1 MLHKAYNIVSRNNK
15 TVFLFIAFFC
25 VVFNASAQTGSVSGK
40 ITHSDGSAAQ
50 DAVIQIQELNIS
62 QVVDENGKFEIKNL
76 PYNTYRVIITAFGL
90 PPRSETVTVNAA
102 NIRKNVQVEQSSKSL
117 NEVTIETQSEKRIIE
132 ETGFA
137 VNVIETKNVEM
148 QSIQANELLDR
159 TAGVR
164 IRQTGGLGSQVEYNI
179 NGLTG
184 NSIRIFIDGVPI
196 SSYGPSFSLNS
207 IPNSMIERIEVYKGV
222 IPSYLSDDAL
232 GGAINVVLKKSLQN
246 TLNVSYSFGSFNTHQ
261 TNVNGGYRNTKN
273 GLTVRASGFYNYS
286 DNSYDV
292 WGDKVYI
299 TNPTTGRVEKV
310 RAKRFHDGYSSLGG
324 KAEIGFTNVK
334 WADQFLIGAVL
345 SGMKKEIQHGATM
358 EVVYGNRHSKQNT
371 QQLNV
376 NYTKKNLIK
385 KLDVSAFAAYS
396 MLDRLVVDTVP
407 YIYNWFGQKIDA
419 NGDGVWDKWISGAEG
434 SNPTVLTNL
443 EKNVVSRANA
453 SYRFLPQLRLNAN
466 YLMTGFVRKQ
476 DDALMSEEIRDMIG
490 TRHLTKQV
498 ISVSLESALFNDRL
512 KSSLFAKHY
521 IQNLKLRDA
530 TRDTRTGTYSPYS
543 VNKQNKN
550 TGFGFA
556 LSYTL
561 VRHVML
567 VASVEKAVRLPE
579 STEIFGN
586 SAENIDPAFDLKA
599 EKSNNL
605 NAGLNLGNFDL
616 GKHQLGLVTTV
627 FYRNTADM
635 IRQGVPTQVS
645 ETYRFEN
652 LEHVLSK
659 GIDAELNYNYNQ
671 VIYYS
676 AGASV
681 FNARFNTEFDRNGGK
696 YYYYQKRLRNAPYFT
711 ANNNVRI
718 NLKNVIQKKSLLALY
733 YNFAYVHEFF
743 RDWEGI
749 GRNNKP
755 IIPTQIVHDLGI
767 AYTLPNQ
774 KITFSFDAKNMFD
787 RQVFDNWALQKPG
800 RAFYGKITYKIF

>member
-1 MLHKAYNIVSRNNK
+1 MRHNVLRHIAKNNK
-15 TVFLFIAFFC
+15 TVLLFI
-25 VVFNASAQTGSVSGK
+25 VFLCFVFSASAQTGTVSGK
-40 ITHSDGSAAQ
+40 ITHPDGSPAQ

-62 QVVDENGKFEIKNL
+62 AVVDENGKFEIKDL
-76 PYNTYRVIITAFGL
+76 PYNTYNFVITVFGSS
-90 PPRSETVTVNAA
+90 PRSEGVTVNAP
-102 NIRKNVQVEQSSKSL
+102 NIRKHFRAEQSSQNL
-117 NEVTIETQSEKRIIE
+117 NEVTVETASEKRKIE

-137 VNVIETKNVEM
+137 VNVIETKNVES

-232 GGAINVVLKKSLQN
+232 GGAINVMLKKSLQN

-261 TNVNGGYRNTKN
+261 TNLNGAYRNTKN
-273 GLTVRASGFYNYS
+273 GFTVRASGFYNYS
-286 DNSYDV
+286 DNSYEV

-310 RAKRFHDGYSSLGG
+310 RAKRFHDGYNSLGG
-324 KAEIGFTNVK
+324 KMELGFTNVK
-334 WADQFLIGAVL
+334 WADQFLIGAVI
-345 SGMKKEIQHGATM
+345 SDMKKEIQHGATM
-358 EVVYGNRHSKQNT
+358 EVVYGNRHSTQNT
-371 QQLNV
+371 RQINFT
-376 NYTKKNLIK
+376 YEKKNFLIK

-407 YIYNWFGQKIDA
+407 YIYNWFGEKIDA
-419 NGDGVWDKWISGAEG
+419 NGDGIWDKWISGAEG
-434 SNPTVLTNL
+434 SNPTVLTNI

-466 YLMTGFVRKQ
+466 YLMTSFARKQ
-476 DDALMSEEIRDMIG
+476 DDALMTKEMREMIG
-490 TRHLTKQV
+490 TRYLSKQV
-498 ISVSLESALFNDRL
+498 ISVSLESSLFNDKL
-512 KSSLFAKHY
+512 KSSLFAKY
-521 IQNLKLRDA
+521 YVQGLKLSDA

-543 VNKQNKN
+543 IDKQNKN
-550 TGFGFA
+550 TGFGLA
-556 LSYTL
+556 LSYTI
-561 VRHVML
+561 VKHVML
-567 VASVEKAVRLPE
+567 IASAEKAVRLPE
-579 STEIFGN
+579 STEVFGN
-586 SAENIDPAFDLKA
+586 SAENIDPSFNLKA
-599 EKSNNL
+599 EKSNNF
-605 NAGLNLGNFDL
+605 NAGLNLGNFEFK
-616 GKHQLGLVTTV
+616 KHQVGLVTTV

-645 ETYRFEN
+645 ETYKFEN
-652 LEHVLSK
+652 LENVLAK

-671 VIYYS
+671 IIYYS
-676 AGASV
+676 AGASI
-681 FNARFNTEFDRNGGK
+681 FNARFNTEFDQNGGK

-711 ANNNVRI
+711 ANNNVRANI
-718 NLKNVIQKKSLLALY
+718 KIKKLLLALY

-743 RDWEGI
+743 RDWEGV
-749 GRNNKP
+749 GKNNKP

-767 AYTLPNQ
+767 AYTLPNK
-774 KITFSFDAKNMFD
+774 KITLSFDAKNIFD